1 MPASRR
7 PDPGRAARSAA
18 RAAARRAAAAR
29 TGSAGERAAQQR
41 RAQRR
46 GAGLT
51 TRAALLGLV
60 LCGLVVSAALPLREY
75 LSQRAEIGRLE
86 QQQALQR
93 ERVEA
98 LEAAKRQLED
108 PAFVTAEARRR
119 LHFVKPGET
128 AYVLLTPRPGE
139 APLGATAESVDEPAG
154 PEGPWYS
161 QLWSSVEVADRAQPA
176 PSGPAP
182 SGPAAPGP
190 AAPAPAPPPAR

>member
-1 MPASRR
+1 VPASRR
-7 PDPGRAARSAA
+7 PEPSRRSAERSAA

-29 TGSAGERAAQQR
+29 TGSAGARAEQER
-41 RAQRR
+41 RAT
-46 GAGLT
+46 GLT
-51 TRAALLGLV
+51 TRAAVLGLV
-60 LCGLVVSAALPLREY
+60 LCALVVSAALPLREF
-75 LSQRAEIGRLE
+75 LSQRGEIGRLQ

-128 AYVLLTPRPGE
+128 AYVLLTPQPGE
-139 APLGATAESVDEPAG
+139 APLGATAETAEQAAG
-154 PEGPWYS
+154 PEAPWYS

-176 PSGPAP
+176 TV
-182 SGPAAPGP
+182 PAAPP
-190 AAPAPAPPPAR
+190 TP